1 MLFKKQEVIYDLENK
16 IKDMEKSLSDL
27 ENIAKEKD
35 ERINYLYKKLK
46 ASNIT

>member
-16 IKDMEKSLSDL
+16 IKDMEKRLSDL

-46 ASNIT
+46 TSNIT